1 MFALGIPPCVD
12 KNGKL
17 VVFTTRTTETKAIGG
32 KWKCAS
38 ELKCVTT
45 KSWWDGEAFE
55 NSYGYCSRYNSF
67 SSDAK
72 LCESLNGSFSYQSD
86 SCYTALTRGSVVDLG
101 DYLLTKERN
110 FTISLPNHQLLRLN
124 TSGYDFIPKDETMYL
139 EFDERRFS
147 KLSQKPIDSR
157 VPYLRMFKIPRV
169 KVSLNLQYSQ
179 SNNSLLLHCYNCDY
193 LGFYKQKKALGCYTR
208 DDYGHK
214 VELKISQFRNINSRL
229 QVFNVQQLQ
238 NVDEGLRQYFCE
250 GITIFDLENV
260 TSEKVLVGY
269 QEPSTLSLAFF
280 MNSSTFLINRTDFI
294 GQFKKN
300 MSVRSARI
308 IRVEPSKKIL
318 MHALVS
324 NSTYTMKTFKESMMK
339 RYGERFLGNVN
350 STDYCFGEAFYTS
363 FWKTVKPGETSFIDD
378 YKVRNKKGAPMSRKC
393 VGNFEYG
400 AIWEP
405 IKEKP
410 VIKEM
415 DQKTQK
421 WFGIVEEM
429 NETNVNENVAGL
441 TKDICRSAWKME
453 PASVVVMADVFHK
466 FKVHRKTIG
475 KESLRNLSEVSR
487 RLVVVFRRMTKV
499 RC

>member
-1 MFALGIPPCVD
+1 MFALGNPPCVD

-17 VVFTTRTTETKAIGG
+17 VVFTTRTTETKTIGG
-32 KWKCAS
+32 KWNCATKP
-38 ELKCVTT
+38 KCVTT

-55 NSYGYCSRYNSF
+55 TSYGYCSTYNSF
-67 SSDAK
+67 SSDPK
-72 LCESLNGSFSYQSD
+72 LCQSLNGSVSYQSD
-86 SCYTALTRGSVVDLG
+86 NCYTAFTRGSAVDLG

-110 FTISLPNHQLLRLN
+110 FTIHLPNHHLLRLN

-139 EFDERRFS
+139 EFDERRFPRLL
-147 KLSQKPIDSR
+147 KKPIDSR
-157 VPYLRMFKIPRV
+157 VPYLRIFKIPRV
-169 KVSLNLQYSQ
+169 KVSLNLRYSEG
-179 SNNSLLLHCYNCDY
+179 NNSLLLNCYNCDY
-193 LGFYKQKKALGCYTR
+193 LGVLKRKKTLACYTT

-214 VELKISQFRNINSRL
+214 VELKMSQFRKVSPRL
-229 QVFNVQQLQ
+229 QVFNVQQFQ
-238 NVDEGLRQYFCE
+238 NADEGRRQYFCE
-250 GITIFDLENV
+250 GISIFDLENV
-260 TSEKVLVGY
+260 TTEKVLVGY

-300 MSVRSARI
+300 MSVKSARI

-318 MHALVS
+318 MHVLIS
-324 NSTYTMKTFKESMMK
+324 NSSYTMKTFKEHMMK
-339 RYGERFLGNVN
+339 RYGESFLGNVN
-350 STDYCFGEAFYTS
+350 STDYCFGESFYTS
-363 FWKTVKPGETSFIDD
+363 YWKTVKLGETSFIDD
-378 YKVRNKKGAPMSRKC
+378 YKVRNKKGAPMTRRC

-400 AIWEP
+400 ATWEP

-429 NETNVNENVAGL
+429 NETNVNANVAGL
-441 TKDICRSAWKME
+441 TKDICRSVWKME

-466 FKVHRKTIG
+466 FKVHKKTIA

-487 RLVVVFRRMTKV
+487 RWIEL
-499 RC
+499 